1 MLSAYILAVAAGLL
15 LLLALAPAREPYMN
29 YPQLPTIDPSATPSK
44 AAAENSAARAEANVN
59 YRSLLK
65 YVQDNP
71 ASAFTFLADLK
82 SKFFDE
88 SCRLKEPRIDFASLE
103 ADYRPVF

>member
-1 MLSAYILAVAAGLL
+1 MLAATILAVAVGLL
-15 LLLALAPAREPYMN
+15 MFLALAPHREPYVN
-29 YPQLPTIDPSATPSK
+29 YPQLPTIDPSAAPSK
-44 AAAENSAARAEANVN
+44 AATENSAARAEANVN

-65 YVQDNP
+65 YVQENP

-88 SCRLKEPRIDFASLE
+88 SCQLKQPRIDFASLE
-103 ADYRPVF
+103 AEYRPVF

>member
-1 MLSAYILAVAAGLL
+1 MLSACILAVAAGLL
-15 LLLALAPAREPYMN
+15 LLLLLAPARESYMN
-29 YPQLPTIDPSATPSK
+29 YPQLPTIDPSAAPAK
-44 AAAENSAARAEANVN
+44 AATATSQKAAEANVN

-65 YVQDNP
+65 YVQENP

-88 SCRLKEPRIDFASLE
+88 SCQLKQPRIDFASLE